1 MLFFPPLLFD
11 LRLFFC
17 VLCDRETHWRW
28 LETQS
33 VGWRDARTT
42 PSMLT
47 WRCLQVRRG
56 RQRVLRNL
64 HLSCC
69 DVHTSECKP
78 DACCDSASFYLSPET
93 LALDHNQIKQCC
105 VTKNCREPSARCLIL
120 AFVCVHDYVG
130 TFTPFG
136 DVETDGEQ

>member
-1 MLFFPPLLFD
+1 MVGDTVSGMARCPYDPKHANVAVFAGKTWTTARVVKPSSVTPL
-11 LRLFFC
+11 
-17 VLCDRETHWRW
+17 
-28 LETQS
+28 
-33 VGWRDARTT
+33 G
-42 PSMLT
+42 
-47 WRCLQVRRG
+47 
-56 RQRVLRNL
+56 
-64 HLSCC
+64 

-78 DACCDSASFYLSPET
+78 DACCDSASFYLCSET
-93 LALDHNQIKQCC
+93 LALGHNQIKQCC